1 LLATRPGAR
10 PGYRILAEGL
20 RSGAILSVCFVVLA
34 LLGLTQAFTWIAEV
48 PLVGTAIVLPIAVLI
63 WTGYRAAIRS
73 DRLVAGPLSGAL
85 AGVIGGGAAGIIYL
99 LAGKP
104 ALNVAVGLVGGAISG
119 AACGF
124 AGALFGRYRT
134 KGFRT

>member
-1 LLATRPGAR
+1 
-10 PGYRILAEGL
+10 
-20 RSGAILSVCFVVLA
+20 

-63 WTGYRAAIRS
+63 WTGYRAAMRS

-104 ALNVAVGLVGGAISG
+104 ALNVVVGLVAGALCG
-119 AACGF
+119 AAFGF
-124 AGALFGRYRT
+124 AGAALGWYRT
-134 KGFRT
+134 RGLRS